1 MNQLQCIDI
10 GMKRSQRDSTTNSRE
25 RSAQVHQGHLNVKL
39 RNAATWG
46 RLDEV
51 LEMLEK
57 YNFDGMELGLTMFH
71 CIRHG
76 NIKLM
81 YSTAIV
87 IDLIEKFIF
96 HGANMYAVDEFGM
109 DLVSVAIRTRDTTIA
124 RFIIDSTEYG
134 IAHKDTTRDW
144 HEPRMFE
151 VSTVEM
157 AKLIMEYGADVSET
171 GMENRPLLEKHACEW
186 IRYMSKPGCPDG
198 EKFDV
203 IRFLVETLK
212 CPVNEGSDSG
222 RTALHWVA
230 GGAAGD
236 PAIVQFLIDH
246 GADVHAV
253 DNDGR
258 TPLFYAVENGTLSN
272 VEILCESGA
281 DISKRDINMITP
293 LDLAVSE
300 AARPHAIDSDFL
312 ILEYLDTELTRRE
325 KTAAF
330 VMGYHERLGRKDV
343 GKPSPLLNMSP
354 DLLRCILENG
364 GYVNKV

>member
-1 MNQLQCIDI
+1 
-10 GMKRSQRDSTTNSRE
+10 
-25 RSAQVHQGHLNVKL
+25 
-39 RNAATWG
+39 
-46 RLDEV
+46 
-51 LEMLEK
+51 MLEK
-57 YNFDGMELGLTMFH
+57 CNFDGMELGLTMFH

-76 NIKLM
+76 NIKRM
-81 YSTAIV
+81 YSAAIV
-87 IDLIEKFIF
+87 IHLIEKFIF

-124 RFIIDSTEYG
+124 RFIIDSTECG
-134 IAHKDTTRDW
+134 IAHKDTTRGW
-144 HEPRMFE
+144 WHHEPRMFE

-157 AKLIMEYGADVSET
+157 AQLMLDYGADVSER
-171 GMENRPLLEKHACEW
+171 GIENRPLLEQHACEW

-212 CPVNEGSDSG
+212 CPVNEGSESS

-230 GGAAGD
+230 GGDAGD
-236 PAIVQFLIDH
+236 TAIVRFLIDH

-253 DNDGR
+253 DHDGR
-258 TPLFYAVENGTLSN
+258 TPLFNAVENRTLSN

-293 LDLAVSE
+293 LDLAVRE
-300 AARPHAIDSDFL
+300 ADRPHATESDIL

-325 KTAAF
+325 TTAAV
-330 VMGYHERLGRKDV
+330 VMGYHDRLGRKDV
-343 GKPSPLLNMSP
+343 GKPSPFLNMSP
-354 DLLRCILENG
+354 EVLRCILENG